1 VKEAVSSLFGRLRKI
16 LDFRLLVAFLAF
28 ATFFTAVIISRWFY
42 RMESRFDALA
52 DLECESALS
61 AYTSGGP
68 QQLLSVMQRH
78 ESATGVRAWLLD
90 ESGRA
95 LGGGPTRAA
104 LLSDKPWFKRLLT
117 SIRGRHP
124 SDAHLVGQF
133 GKYSCIVTSDLRERE
148 HYGSRS
154 VQFLAFLALLCCAI
168 AAHVYRRLRRLE
180 GAISQFGTG
189 KLAIRLP
196 LDKRDPAHRLSEA
209 FNRMADRIES
219 LVEAQR
225 RLCIDISHELR
236 SPLTRLRL
244 AIGLARSGTRGALNQ
259 IELESFRL
267 NDLVDQLLD
276 VARAE
281 IDPTTFR
288 REAIDL
294 NALLTEVADDCSIE
308 AHDRGCELE
317 LRLDH
322 PGTVPGDCEILR
334 RAIENP
340 LRNAI
345 RHSPAGS
352 PIEVMAR
359 RDEGFAVV
367 GIRDHGPGVPES
379 ALKEIFRPFYRV
391 EVDRDRDTGGAGL
404 GLAITERAIALH
416 RGFIKAEN
424 CSPGLKI
431 EIRLPRE

>member
-1 VKEAVSSLFGRLRKI
+1 VKPAAMHSFARLRKME
-16 LDFRLLVAFLAF
+16 DFRILVAFLALATCF
-28 ATFFTAVIISRWFY
+28 AAIIISRWFY

-61 AYTSGGP
+61 TYTSGGP

-78 ESATGVRAWLLD
+78 ESATGVRAWLFN
-90 ESGRA
+90 ENGRP
-95 LGGGPTRAA
+95 LGGGPTRAT
-104 LLSDKPWFKRLLT
+104 LLAEKPGFKRLLT
-117 SIRGRHP
+117 RIRGRHP
-124 SDAHLVGQF
+124 SDAHVVGQY

-148 HYGSRS
+148 VYGSRS
-154 VQFLAFLALLCCAI
+154 VLFLAFLALLCCFI
-168 AAHVYRRLRRLE
+168 AAYVHARLRRLE

-189 KLAIRLP
+189 RLEIRIP
-196 LDKRDPAHRLSEA
+196 LDKRDPIHRLSEA
-209 FNRMADRIES
+209 FNTMADRIES
-219 LVEAQR
+219 LVDAHR

-281 IDPTTFR
+281 VDPTALKW
-288 REAIDL
+288 EPIDL
-294 NALLTEVADDCSIE
+294 HALMTGVADDCGIGARE
-308 AHDRGCELE
+308 RGCELD

-322 PGTVPGDCEILR
+322 PGTILGDPEILR

-345 RHSPAGS
+345 CHSPAGS
-352 PIEVMAR
+352 PVEVSAGGNE
-359 RDEGFAVV
+359 DFAVV
-367 GIRDHGPGVPES
+367 GIRDRGPGVPEP

-391 EVDRDRDTGGAGL
+391 EADRDRDTGGTGL
-404 GLAITERAIALH
+404 GLAIAERAIALH
-416 RGFIKAEN
+416 RGSIKAEN
-424 CSPGLKI
+424 SSPGLLI
-431 EIRLPRE
+431 EIRLPRK